1 MSDQPDGFAQIL
13 AEIAGLRGELTGVRT
28 ELGPDRMDRLQD
40 ALTAIRDHVGMT
52 ICRVDAAFR
61 ASPSAREDVRGLE
74 QHVGIMCRQIR
85 RLEDRVR
92 EISGDP

>member
-1 MSDQPDGFAQIL
+1 MSDHADGFAPIL

-28 ELGPDRMDRLQD
+28 ELADRMDRLQD

-92 EISGDP
+92 EISGDL

>member
-1 MSDQPDGFAQIL
+1 MSDHADGFVLIL

-28 ELGPDRMDRLQD
+28 ELADRMDRLQD

-92 EISGDP
+92 EISGDL

>member
-13 AEIAGLRGELTGVRT
+13 TEIAGLRGELVGVRT
-28 ELGPDRMDRLQD
+28 ELADRMDRLQD
-40 ALTAIRDHVGMT
+40 ALTAIRNHIGMT

-74 QHVGIMCRQIR
+74 QQVGIMCRQTR
-85 RLEDRVR
+85 RLEDCVR

>member
-13 AEIAGLRGELTGVRT
+13 AEIAGLRSELVGVRT
-28 ELGPDRMDRLQD
+28 EFADRMDRLQD

-74 QHVGIMCRQIR
+74 QQVGIMCRQIR

>member
-13 AEIAGLRGELTGVRT
+13 AEIAGLRSELVGVRT
-28 ELGPDRMDRLQD
+28 EFADRMDRLQD
-40 ALTAIRDHVGMT
+40 ALTAIRDHVDMT

-61 ASPSAREDVRGLE
+61 ASPSARGDVRGLE
-74 QHVGIMCRQIR
+74 QQVGIMCRQIR